1 MPYWIKQPAELA
13 ERLAQRPARIG
24 LDTEFVRERTYWPQL
39 ALVQMAVADEILL
52 IDPLIPGM
60 PQALAPWLSDP
71 AILKVMHSASED
83 LVAFKCACGALPRP
97 LFDTQIGAGLAGIG
111 AGMGYQKLVLEI
123 TGVHLAKGETRSDW
137 LRRPL
142 SPAQLEYAADDV
154 RHLFAIHDALQ
165 QRLQAL
171 DRSTWLHEDG
181 ERLLGTVEHDD
192 GERWP
197 HLGMRAAQFMDPPS
211 QQRLLRLL
219 RWRDV
224 QARHSDK
231 PRSWI
236 LDNELAATLA
246 RFPPDDR
253 NALQALLDKHPKAP
267 RKLGEALWQALTTP
281 LPDEADAPLA
291 LAASDDNKAA
301 LKRLQ
306 DAVSA
311 RSAELGLPDGLLA
324 SRKHLEA
331 LLESGQWPQPLAGWR
346 RRELEATLQPLLQGW
361 LPAHIDPAAATVEMP
376 PIRLG
381 SFQAHSMHCLIS
393 PPRFIRRETQATAMP
408 RIKPSPIKKA
418 RGYLAFLT
426 DQYLTSGNFRSGWRA
441 FHSL

>member
-71 AILKVMHSASED
+71 SILKVMHSASED

-142 SPAQLEYAADDV
+142 SPAQLDYAADDV

-165 QRLQAL
+165 QRLQTL
-171 DRSTWLHEDG
+171 DRSAWLHEDG
-181 ERLLGTVEHDD
+181 ERLLGTVEHDE

-197 HLGMRAAQFMDPPS
+197 HLGMRSAQFMDRPS

-246 RFPPDDR
+246 RFPPADR
-253 NALQALLDKHPKAP
+253 QELQALLDKHPKAP
-267 RKLGEALWQALTTP
+267 RKLGDALWQALTTP

-291 LAASDDNKAA
+291 LASSDDNKAA

-346 RRELEATLQPLLQGW
+346 RRELEATLQPLL
-361 LPAHIDPAAATVEMP
+361 
-376 PIRLG
+376 G
-381 SFQAHSMHCLIS
+381 SA
-393 PPRFIRRETQATAMP
+393 
-408 RIKPSPIKKA
+408 
-418 RGYLAFLT
+418 G
-426 DQYLTSGNFRSGWRA
+426 
-441 FHSL
+441 